1 MPPLDLIR
9 DTFEATARAN
19 VRSGPGREYA
29 VVEVLAS
36 GERVQVIG
44 RIEDADWYV
53 IARNGVASGFVAS
66 SLLRPAREP
75 ASTAVASSPPP
86 GAERVEVEAVRTCR
100 VLVQKVQLADGR
112 EVEEHVEVCP
122 GPNGW
127 KVRQV

>member
-1 MPPLDLIR
+1 VPPLDLIR

-100 VLVQKVQLADGR
+100 VLVQRCSSPTA
-112 EVEEHVEVCP
+112 
-122 GPNGW
+122 
-127 KVRQV
+127 VRSKSTSRSVRARTVGKSARS